1 MRRIL
6 ITLIVC
12 FYILP
17 TFAYTVD
24 ITTLGAK
31 GDGITDNT
39 AFIQKAKDDCSA
51 RKGGTV
57 EIPSGHFLTRTLFL
71 KSNVNLHL
79 HFGAELLVSTDLDSY
94 HKVFPE
100 LKGKESPALIFAR
113 GVANIAI
120 TGSGTINGQ
129 GAHQNFQHGND
140 SKGGPRKSFTLSV
153 VIMFGCKML
162 LCAIRLIGH
171 RTMRSA
177 TVLLYVG

>member
-1 MRRIL
+1 MRKIL
-6 ITLIVC
+6 TTLIVC

-39 AFIQKAKDDCSA
+39 TFIQKAIDDCSA

-79 HFGAELLVSTDLDSY
+79 HFGAELL
-94 HKVFPE
+94 
-100 LKGKESPALIFAR
+100 
-113 GVANIAI
+113 
-120 TGSGTINGQ
+120 GSWILTIKYFLN
-129 GAHQNFQHGND
+129 
-140 SKGGPRKSFTLSV
+140 
-153 VIMFGCKML
+153 
-162 LCAIRLIGH
+162 
-171 RTMRSA
+171 
-177 TVLLYVG
+177 

>member
-1 MRRIL
+1 M
-6 ITLIVC
+6 

-39 AFIQKAKDDCSA
+39 AFIQKAIDDCSA

-79 HFGAELLVSTDLDSY
+79 HFGAELLGSTDLDSY

-100 LKGKESPALIFAR
+100 LKGKESPALILHVESPTSLLRVQVLLTDKAHIKIS
-113 GVANIAI
+113 N
-120 TGSGTINGQ
+120 TETIRKEVP
-129 GAHQNFQHGND
+129 D
-140 SKGGPRKSFTLSV
+140 VPKSFTLSV

>member
-39 AFIQKAKDDCSA
+39 AFIQKAIDDCSA
-51 RKGGTV
+51 RSKGGTV

-79 HFGAELLVSTDLDSY
+79 HFGAELLGSTDLDSY

-100 LKGKESPALIFAR
+100 
-113 GVANIAI
+113 
-120 TGSGTINGQ
+120 
-129 GAHQNFQHGND
+129 
-140 SKGGPRKSFTLSV
+140 
-153 VIMFGCKML
+153 
-162 LCAIRLIGH
+162 
-171 RTMRSA
+171 
-177 TVLLYVG
+177 